1 MSRKSLLLATSVI
14 LIAGAVATVSYL
26 LRDPLPR
33 FMERRSAIATVHE
46 RAPLVMGGSQ
56 LQTVRL
62 VAKSGLTVDLTVRRE
77 VNSTLRRLPVV
88 VVLGGHVTGA
98 EAARLVGETPGVMV
112 TAVSYP
118 FSGDPRPSKGTFLR
132 DIPRIRGA
140 FLDTPPAL
148 MLALDYLLARPDV
161 DPARVEGVG
170 VSLGAPFIT
179 IAGALDTRFMRVWA
193 IHGSGG
199 SYAPLEANLRR
210 MIAFA
215 PVRVLAA
222 GVANLIIAGPRLA
235 PERWVSRIAPRA
247 FIMVNAT
254 EDERLPRSA
263 VDALYRRA
271 AHPKEQI
278 WMSGGH
284 VHGDAP
290 TIQRL
295 VEIVFRRVIA
305 SSGDP
310 AITM

>member
-1 MSRKSLLLATSVI
+1 MSRKSLLLATSVV
-14 LIAGAVATVSYL
+14 AGAVAAVFYL
-26 LRDPLPR
+26 LRDPLPH
-33 FMERRSAIATVHE
+33 FMERRSAIATVLE
-46 RAPLVMGGSQ
+46 REPQIVGGSQ

-62 VAKSGLTVDLTVRRE
+62 VAKSGLAVDLTVRRD
-77 VNSTLRRLPVV
+77 VGTGVRRLPLV

-118 FSGDPRPSKGTFLR
+118 FSGDPRPSKSTFLR
-132 DIPRIRGA
+132 DIPKIRAA

-148 MLALDYLLARPDV
+148 MLALDYLLARRDV
-161 DPARVEGVG
+161 DPARVEAVG

-179 IAGALDTRFMRVWA
+179 IAGALDTRFTRVWA

-199 SYAPLEANLRR
+199 SYAPLEASMRR
-210 MIAFA
+210 MIGFW
-215 PVRVLAA
+215 PVRALAA

-254 EDERLPRSA
+254 EDERLPRAA
-263 VDALYRRA
+263 VDALYQSA

-284 VHGDAP
+284 VHGDTP

-295 VEIVFRRVIA
+295 VEIVFRRVSA

-310 AITM
+310 VITM

>member
-1 MSRKSLLLATSVI
+1 MSRKSLLLATSVTAV
-14 LIAGAVATVSYL
+14 AGAVATVSYL
-26 LRDPLPR
+26 LRDPLPY

-46 RAPLVMGGSQ
+46 QESVVVGGSQ

-62 VAKSGLTVDLTVRRE
+62 VAKSGLAVDLTVRRE
-77 VNSTLRRLPVV
+77 VSSGVRRLPLV

-118 FSGDPRPSKGTFLR
+118 FSGDPRTSKSAFLR
-132 DIPRIRGA
+132 DIPRIRSA

-161 DPARVEGVG
+161 DPTRVEGVG

-179 IAGALDTRFMRVWA
+179 IAGALDTRFTRVWA

-199 SYAPLEANLRR
+199 SYVPLEANMRR
-210 MIAFA
+210 TIGFG
-215 PVRVLAA
+215 PVRALAA
-222 GVANLIIAGPRLA
+222 GVANVIIAGPRLA
-235 PERWVSRIAPRA
+235 PELWVSRIAPRA

-263 VDALYRRA
+263 VDALYQRA

-278 WMSGGH
+278 WMPGGH

-295 VEIVFRRVIA
+295 VEIVFRRVSA
-305 SSGDP
+305 PGGDP